1 MAPAKSIALSDTLD
15 IVFEHRNK
23 DYGAYQLRRAYP
35 NYLARALGIGLLL
48 VTFGLVLPN
57 LLSVVSGVFP
67 GKDLTATEIVLGTP
81 PPPEKAA
88 TPPPPPK
95 PTPPPARA
103 TQRFVPPVVTEDAKA
118 PDEDLTEIEVLIDSD
133 KGISARNQEGDPDAP
148 PTDEPDL
155 SGIGPEVEYTP
166 APEDNTVYE
175 FVDVNKLPSFP
186 GGERELLLFLAKHIE
201 YPPLAREN
209 NIQGVVALSFVIGK
223 DGSIGDVTVLKDIG
237 GGCAKEAVR
246 VIKEMPKW
254 SPGEANGH
262 PVKVRFVLPVRF
274 QLQ

>member
-1 MAPAKSIALSDTLD
+1 MTPVKSIALPDTLD

-23 DYGAYQLRRAYP
+23 NYGAYQLRRAYP
-35 NYLARALGIGLLL
+35 RHLARALGIGLFL
-48 VTFGLVLPN
+48 VTLGLVLPN
-57 LLSVVSGVFP
+57 LISVMSSVFP
-67 GKDLTATEIVLGTP
+67 EKEIMTPEVFLGAP
-81 PPPEKAA
+81 APEKVP

-133 KGISARNQEGDPDAP
+133 KGIGARNQDGDPDAP

-155 SGIGPEVEYTP
+155 SGLGPVLEYTP

-175 FVDVNKLPSFP
+175 FVDVNKMPSFP

-246 VIKEMPKW
+246 VVKEMPKW

>member
-1 MAPAKSIALSDTLD
+1 MVPAKSIALPDTLD

-23 DYGAYQLRRAYP
+23 NYGAYQLRRAYP
-35 NYLARALGIGLLL
+35 RHLARALGIGLFL
-48 VTFGLVLPN
+48 VTLGLVLPN
-57 LLSVVSGVFP
+57 LISVMSSVFP
-67 GKDLTATEIVLGTP
+67 EKEIMTPEVFLGAP
-81 PPPEKAA
+81 APEKAP

-103 TQRFVPPVVTEDAKA
+103 TQRFVPPVVTEDDKA

-155 SGIGPEVEYTP
+155 SGLGPVLEYTP
-166 APEDNTVYE
+166 APEDNNVYE

-186 GGERELLLFLAKHIE
+186 GGERELLLFLAQNIE

-246 VIKEMPKW
+246 VVKEMPKW